1 VTNEKLKEIL
11 DSLRVSDNPSLLAF
25 LPDEENQNT
34 LLRNLPAAVLI
45 RDCVDAIILEAN
57 DYALRLFGTER
68 RLLVGSSLSDLGL
81 SIHFFDA
88 PSSSSASGNPRRARI
103 TDSQGVEV
111 PCFVF
116 SRKIEISRKQAD
128 LFIILD
134 RTMLGS
140 GEDSS
145 QASRYSIMKR
155 CLGVLSQGY
164 IMAEMAGSSVEQ
176 DLIVIEVS
184 DKLPAK
190 LRTPIRVGESITN
203 IFSPYEAAR
212 IIETAISSSDSGELR
227 TCEVETIGR
236 IEIFPGSSSLVL
248 LSFAV
253 EHVLTDTDQIVV
265 TEESPTSSAGVKTV
279 LFLSSDTQDLD
290 SGSDML
296 RMLGFAVATHS
307 SPGQALKDYMQSP
320 DRFLFL
326 MADIETIQAEM
337 KELIKELHTAGKHM
351 IIACNT
357 EIHDPE
363 DIPPG
368 FKLVYVRK
376 PYGINDIAAAVSEV
390 F

>member
-11 DSLRVSDNPSLLAF
+11 DSLRVSDSPSLLAF

-45 RDCVDAIILEAN
+45 RDCVDSIILEAN

-68 RLLVGSSLSDLGL
+68 QLLIGSSLSDLGL

-88 PSSSSASGNPRRARI
+88 PSSSSASGNPRKARI
-103 TDSQGVEV
+103 TDSQGVEIAS
-111 PCFVF
+111 FVF
-116 SRKIEISRKQAD
+116 SRKIEISGRQAD

-140 GEDSS
+140 GEDNS

-155 CLGVLSQGY
+155 CLSVLSQGY
-164 IMAEMAGSSVEQ
+164 IMAEIAGSSLEQ
-176 DLIVIEVS
+176 DLVVIEVS

-190 LRTPIRVGESITN
+190 LKAPIRVGESITSL
-203 IFSPYEAAR
+203 FSPFEAAR
-212 IIETAISSSDSGELR
+212 IIETAVSASDSGELR
-227 TCEVETIGR
+227 TCEVETVGS

-253 EHVLTDTDQIVV
+253 EHVLADTDQVV
-265 TEESPTSSAGVKTV
+265 ITESQPGSEVVKSVLLLSPDG
-279 LFLSSDTQDLD
+279 QDLD
-290 SGSDML
+290 SGSEML
-296 RMLGFAVATHS
+296 KMLGFAVTAHS
-307 SPGQALKDYMQSP
+307 SPGQALKDYSKSP

-326 MADIETIQAEM
+326 MADIETMQPEL
-337 KELIKELHTAGKHM
+337 KELIKELHSGGKHM
-351 IIACNT
+351 ILACNT
-357 EIHDPE
+357 EIHGPK
-363 DIPPG
+363 DIPPD

-376 PYGINDIAAAVSEV
+376 PYGINDIASAVSEV

>member
-1 VTNEKLKEIL
+1 MTNEKLQEIL

-68 RLLVGSSLSDLGL
+68 QLLMGSSLSDLGL

-88 PSSSSASGNPRRARI
+88 PSSSSASGNPRKARI

-116 SRKIEISRKQAD
+116 SRKIEISGKQAD

-164 IMAEMAGSSVEQ
+164 IMAEIAGVSDEQ

-190 LRTPIRVGESITN
+190 LKKSPVRVGESITN
-203 IFSPYEAAR
+203 IFSPFEAAQ
-212 IIETAISSSDSGELR
+212 IVETAISSSDSGELR
-227 TCEVETIGR
+227 TCEVESVGR

-253 EHVLTDTDQIVV
+253 EYVLADADQIVISE
-265 TEESPTSSAGVKTV
+265 TPSSSAAVKTV
-279 LFLSSDTQDLD
+279 LFLSSDTQDID

-307 SPGQALKDYMQSP
+307 SPAQALKDYRQSP

-326 MADIETIQAEM
+326 MADIEAIQSDM
-337 KELIKELHTAGKHM
+337 KELITELHTGGKHM
-351 IIACNT
+351 ILACNT
-357 EIHDPE
+357 EIHDPK
-363 DIPPG
+363 DIPHG